1 MDPSAPLLGGA
12 GSRNLAGWRRCA
24 YFSSCFCCLFSASFT
39 VFSLYTQP
47 FEEILNY
54 SPLELNYVSI
64 GAEMGLYLFVPIMG
78 FMADAYKLSYLGY
91 ISCGAYFI
99 GYQGCMWVVES
110 QRTWPW
116 MAFFFG
122 MVGLACSASFISS
135 LVNCARLFPNRALL
149 AISVPT
155 ALYGCSS
162 LIFAHTIDK
171 YLSSGLSL
179 TNLYL
184 FLGVF
189 LPTVG
194 IVAALAP
201 RWGQVDVIS
210 RESDPEQDAQ
220 KSQLVLHFLKDHRM
234 LWLLFTFFLVSG
246 SLEMFQ
252 NNIGLLV
259 KSQKDGPSSS
269 VSYLVA
275 VFTSFS
281 TIIRFVIGGINDAF
295 GARPTAILLIV
306 LLLLALT
313 DLAFAEGFTS
323 LFTICSVSGIV
334 YGSSFTLYPLI
345 VSKIC
350 GIERFATYWGFF
362 VLGPALGSFV
372 FGVLFATNIEKSS
385 DFAITFRI
393 CAAAV
398 LFSCAI
404 ISSIRRP
411 DVRG

>member
-1 MDPSAPLLGGA
+1 MDTSTPLLEGA
-12 GSRNLAGWRRCA
+12 GNRSLAGWRTCA
-24 YFSSCFCCLFSASFT
+24 YLSSCFCCLFSASFT
-39 VFSLYTQP
+39 VFSLYTQS
-47 FEEILNY
+47 FEDILHY

-78 FMADAYKLSYLGY
+78 CIADAYKLSYLGFL
-91 ISCGAYFI
+91 SCVAYLI
-99 GYQGCMWVVES
+99 GYQGCMWVVAS
-110 QRTWPW
+110 QRSWPW

-122 MVGLACSASFISS
+122 IVGLACSASFISS
-135 LVNCARLFPNRALL
+135 LVSCARLFPSRALL

-162 LIFAHTIDK
+162 LIFAYTIGE
-171 YLSSGLSL
+171 YLSSGLSI
-179 TNLYL
+179 TKLYL
-184 FLGVF
+184 FLGIF
-189 LPTVG
+189 LFFVG

-210 RESDPEQDAQ
+210 RETDLEQDTQ
-220 KSQLVLHFLKDHRM
+220 KSRLALHFLKDHKM
-234 LWLLFTFFLVSG
+234 LWLLFSFFLVSG

-269 VSYLVA
+269 VSHLVA

-281 TIIRFVIGGINDAF
+281 TIIRFVIGGLNDAF
-295 GARPTAILLIV
+295 GARPIAILLIV
-306 LLLLALT
+306 LVLLAFT
-313 DLAFAEGFTS
+313 DLAFAAGFTNLS
-323 LFTICSVSGIV
+323 TICSVSGIV

-372 FGVLFATNIEKSS
+372 FGVFFAANVERSS
-385 DFAITFRI
+385 NFAFTFRI
-393 CAAAV
+393 CAAAI

-404 ISSIRRP
+404 ILSIRRRV
-411 DVRG
+411 VRG